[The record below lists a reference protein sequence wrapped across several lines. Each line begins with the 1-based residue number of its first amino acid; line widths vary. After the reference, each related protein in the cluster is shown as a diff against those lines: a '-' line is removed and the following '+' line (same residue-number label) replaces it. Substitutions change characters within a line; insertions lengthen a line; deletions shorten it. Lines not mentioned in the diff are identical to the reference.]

1 VRIRAHVLLLVVAS
15 VLPILIF
22 SGVMAYVFWWQQR
35 AAFEQSY
42 LERVRA
48 LSIALDLR
56 QNATLAALRA
66 MADSRRLDTG
76 ALREFLDDARDVV
89 AAQRIWSAVVLAD
102 ATGRR
107 LLDTRP
113 GGDGKGANLAADP
126 LFQLVQRTGRPAI
139 SPLVKAPG
147 AEGGYT
153 TCFAVPVIRGG
164 VLRYV
169 LIAEIDQ
176 AEWLRFMA
184 FYPVAPDA
192 TLTLLDQNG
201 IIIAR
206 TLHNERWVGRPPSA
220 TLARKSRELPAAT
233 YQGPGLEGQWFYT
246 AHSRNATS
254 GWTVA
259 TGVPAERVEAQ
270 LRASLAT
277 VAAGGLAA
285 ALLAVALALLLGR
298 RIARPIAGLAELA
311 GSFAREDTR
320 VKPAPASKLREVDEV
335 AGALAEASTRLER
348 RAHERDEALRKER
361 TARAEAEVANRAKDS
376 FLAMLGH
383 ELRNPLSAIRAALGL
398 LEVAGR
404 DPQTAARAREVIG
417 RQVNQLVTVVEEL
430 LDIARVTTGKMLLD
444 RRPVDLGELAQ
455 QTVQSLRVA
464 GRLIRHEVTVE
475 TETAWLYGD
484 PGRLTQV
491 LTNLLVNALKYTPE
505 GGRIEVRVASEADT
519 VVLTVTDTGD
529 GIPPALLERIFD
541 LFVRGDQVLGRTGSG
556 LGIGLTLVRRLA
568 ELHGGS
574 VQATSAGPGRGSAF
588 TVRLPGIA
596 APAERQQP
604 VEPIRSVRGPR
615 RVLIV
620 EDNADS
626 RTMLHAMLELW
637 GHEVHEAADGE
648 HGLERAVAVRPDIA
662 LIDVG
667 LPGLDGYELA
677 RQIRASVGGVHIF
690 LVAVPGYG
698 EPDDI
703 RRARDAGFDSHLAKP
718 VDVKT
723 LADILGAAGRQSDRA
738 S

>member
-1 VRIRAHVLLLVVAS
+1 VLLLVVAS
-15 VLPILIF
+15 VLPVLIF

-35 AAFEQSY
+35 AAFAQSH

-56 QNATLAALRA
+56 QNATLAARRA
-66 MADSRRLDTG
+66 MADSRRLDSG
-76 ALREFLDDARDVV
+76 ALREFLDDTRDVV
-89 AAQRIWSAVVLAD
+89 AAQRIWSSVVLAD

-113 GGDGKGANLAADP
+113 GAEGKGGNLAGEP
-126 LFQLVQRTGRPAI
+126 LFQVVQRTSRPAI
-139 SPLVKAPG
+139 SPLVKAPD

-153 TCFAVPVIRGG
+153 TCFGVPVIRGG
-164 VLRYV
+164 ALRYV

-184 FYPVAPDA
+184 LYPVAPDA

-206 TLHNERWVGRPPSA
+206 TLNNDRWVGRPPSPM
-220 TLARKSRELPAAT
+220 LARRSRELPAAT

-246 AHSRNATS
+246 AHSRTSVS

-259 TGVPAERVEAQ
+259 TGVPAESVEAQ
-270 LRASLAT
+270 IRAALLL
-277 VAAGGLAA
+277 VAGGGVAA
-285 ALLAVALALLLGR
+285 ALLAVVLALLLGR
-298 RIARPIAGLAELA
+298 RIARPITGLAELA
-311 GSFAREDTR
+311 GSLAREDTR
-320 VKPAPASKLREVDEV
+320 VKPPPASKLREVDEV

-348 RAHERDEALRKER
+348 RAHERDDALRKER

-444 RRPVDLGELAQ
+444 RRPVDLGELAR
-455 QTVQSLRVA
+455 QTVQNLRVN
-464 GRLIRHEVTVE
+464 GRFVRHEVTLE

-491 LTNLLVNALKYTPE
+491 LTNLLANALKYTPE
-505 GGRIEVRVASEADT
+505 GGRVAVRVTAEADS

-529 GIPPALLERIFD
+529 GIPPALLERVFD
-541 LFVRGDQVLGRTGSG
+541 LFVRGDQTLGRTGSG

-574 VQATSAGPGRGSAF
+574 VLAASAGPGRGSTF

-596 APAERQQP
+596 APADRQQP
-604 VEPIRSVRGPR
+604 VEPVRSGNGPR

-648 HGLERAVAVRPDIA
+648 RGLERAVAVRPDIA

-690 LVAVPGYG
+690 LVAVTGYG
-698 EPDDI
+698 DPDDL
-703 RRARDAGFDSHLAKP
+703 RRARAAGFDSHLVKP

-723 LADILGAAGRQSDRA
+723 LAGILGAAGRQSDRA
-738 S
+738 P